1 MRISSENLRL
11 IFVFVDLMAQNF
23 LLPCGPCKCIQ
34 ISLIDLLFFTW
45 IYTKSFKPIDLFDFM
60 HDGKRLFNENFL
72 TKSFTKRAQDRGM
85 KLRKLQIDVK
95 RSDF

>member
-1 MRISSENLRL
+1 
-11 IFVFVDLMAQNF
+11 
-23 LLPCGPCKCIQ
+23 
-34 ISLIDLLFFTW
+34 
-45 IYTKSFKPIDLFDFM
+45 M